1 MNNCITA
8 KKDCQDQY
16 VQDVQRKLA
25 KLQTKKAYNKNV
37 VSWLAEKKQDQER
50 ADAIHQCATFIE
62 FERAENTAQI
72 TKANF
77 CRQRLC
83 HVCAWRRQAKFLSQ
97 MTPILDE
104 LSKEYLFVFATLTVK
119 NAPLSDLS
127 ATVDNMMIAYNK
139 LLGRKRVQQAFAGCV
154 RSLELTYNPDLDTF
168 HPHIHILIAVRPDYY
183 YNPSLYVSQKELVRM
198 WQSCLGVDYVPVC
211 HIEGVRGEK
220 RAEVEVLKYSLKPS
234 KYETALEA
242 FGYVLK
248 GRRLVSFSGI
258 FAKYRKQF
266 DREMDGTL
274 TDESAGNMAS
284 TLCYRFDVTGGVYK
298 FFELYNMKGELN
310 HDEVIR
316 INESIAERAGAVYDI
331 TKRTSEPHG
340 VTSIDL

>member
-8 KKDCQDQY
+8 KKGCQDQY
-16 VQDVQRKLA
+16 VEDVQRKLS
-25 KLQTKKAYNKNV
+25 KLQTKKAYNKKV

-50 ADAIHQCATFIE
+50 ADAIHQCATFVE
-62 FERAENTAQI
+62 FEQAENVARI

-97 MTPILDE
+97 MTPVLDE

-119 NAPLSDLS
+119 NTPLNGLS
-127 ATVDNMMIAYNK
+127 AVVDNMMSAYNK
-139 LLGRKRVQQAFAGCV
+139 LLGRKKIQQAFAGCV
-154 RSLELTYNPDLDTF
+154 RSLELTYNPDLDNF

-183 YNPSLYVSQKELVRM
+183 YNPSLYVSQKELVKM
-198 WQSCLGVDYVPVC
+198 WQSCLGVDYTPVC

-234 KYETALEA
+234 KYESALEA
-242 FGYVLK
+242 FGYILR

-284 TLCYRFDVTGGVYK
+284 ALCYRFDVTGGVYR

-310 HDEVIR
+310 HDELTR
-316 INESIAERAGAVYDI
+316 INQTIAECAGEVYDV
-331 TKRTSEPHG
+331 TARTGEPYR
-340 VTSIDL
+340 TARFDI